1 MNLGTE
7 IGRVDPL
14 TIVLWMCREGLLQ
27 SGPPDNRP
35 QDVSGTT
42 HDVDIDDIDD
52 IDDVDIDDVDI
63 DVET

>member
-1 MNLGTE
+1 M
-7 IGRVDPL
+7 DPL
-14 TIVLWMCREGLLQ
+14 TIVLWMCREGLLH